1 MITRA
6 ARITFIVG
14 AFTLFLLAACE
25 TAEEPSPPTTSPSAT
40 ATATVTP
47 NPDVAI
53 GLTPARVTRVVD
65 GDTIEVEIGGVEYD
79 VRYIGIDTPE
89 TVHPSKP
96 VGCFGPEAS
105 ARNKELVQG
114 KTVGLEKDVSETDR
128 FGRLL
133 RYVWVGEEMV
143 NAALVRDGYAQSSTY
158 PPDVKHQQM
167 FLDLQR
173 QAREAG
179 RGLWGAVCT
188 SPTAAPVGGADGCEF
203 SIDGQPAIKG
213 NISQSSGEKIYHVPG
228 QQYYDETVID
238 ETEGEQWFCSE
249 EEAVEAG
256 WRKAKG

>member
-1 MITRA
+1 MTRA

-14 AFTLFLLAACE
+14 ALTLFLLAACE
-25 TAEEPSPPTTSPSAT
+25 TAEEPSPDAASPSAT
-40 ATATVTP
+40 AT
-47 NPDVAI
+47 

-65 GDTIEVEIGGVEYD
+65 GDTIEVEIGGAEYD

-105 ARNKELVQG
+105 ARNKALVEG
-114 KTVGLEKDVSETDR
+114 KPVGLEKDVSETDR
-128 FGRLL
+128 YGRLL

-158 PPDVKHQQM
+158 PPDVKHQEM
-167 FLDLQR
+167 FVDLQR

-188 SPTAAPVGGADGCEF
+188 SPAAPVGGVGGCEF
-203 SIDGQPAIKG
+203 SIDGKPAIKG
-213 NISQSSGEKIYHVPG
+213 NISQSSDEKIYHVPG
-228 QQYYDETVID
+228 QRHYEDTVID
-238 ETEGEQWFCSE
+238 ESGGERWFCTE
-249 EEAVEAG
+249 QEAVEAG
-256 WRKAKG
+256 WRKAQG